1 MGLMKEV
8 DVIVKVYEVD
18 FHKASASTAVSR
30 KSVNTSFD
38 ELKVDQF
45 NAGLVLVKAYGYL
58 FNPYYLST
66 YW

>member
-38 ELKVDQF
+38 ELKVGQF
-45 NAGLVLVKAYGYL
+45 NACLIPVKTYEYSFRA
-58 FNPYYLST
+58 YYLSN
-66 YW
+66 Y

>member
-1 MGLMKEV
+1 MKGV

-18 FHKASASTAVSR
+18 FHKVTVSTAVSR

-38 ELKVDQF
+38 ELKVERF
-45 NAGLVLVKAYGYL
+45 NSARFWSKPRGIYDASY
-58 FNPYYLST
+58 NLSI

>member
-18 FHKASASTAVSR
+18 FHKASVSTAVSR

-45 NAGLVLVKAYGYL
+45 NFA
-58 FNPYYLST
+58 
-66 YW
+66 